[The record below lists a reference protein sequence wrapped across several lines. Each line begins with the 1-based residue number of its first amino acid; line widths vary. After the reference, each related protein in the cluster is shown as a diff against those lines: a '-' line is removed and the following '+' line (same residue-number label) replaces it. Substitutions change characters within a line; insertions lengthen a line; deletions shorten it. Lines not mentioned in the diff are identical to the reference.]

1 MPAASPWYCVPWYVA
16 SRSNALGA
24 SSGMEGGIERHGAHV
39 HGRERRVVAER
50 RRHESPAT
58 SGVDH
63 EPVAPREPLAGRDP
77 REAPDAVAAH
87 LGEPAVGVAEL
98 HRAVRA
104 VRTRE
109 ERDQPVRT
117 HAPMAIAESARDRG
131 VGRAGAVESDDD
143 EEVVP
148 GPMELRDVRHALHL
162 ASRAGSSAH
171 GLSTVPNHA
180 MRGSRRNHMRW
191 RRANDRVRRVT
202 VANAS
207 SRPLCP
213 SRWASSSL

>member
-1 MPAASPWYCVPWYVA
+1 MPAASPWYC
-16 SRSNALGA
+16 GA
-24 SSGMEGGIERHGAHV
+24 VVRRLEIERARRVERDGGGIERDGAHV
-39 HGRERRVVAER
+39 HGRGRRVVGER
-50 RRHESPAT
+50 RRHESAAA

-63 EPVAPREPLAGRDP
+63 ELVASPSPSRAAIQARHRMPLPLISASPPSALRSSIAQSAPSAPGRSVIRPSAPTPRWRS
-77 REAPDAVAAH
+77 
-87 LGEPAVGVAEL
+87 
-98 HRAVRA
+98 
-104 VRTRE
+104 
-109 ERDQPVRT
+109 Q
-117 HAPMAIAESARDRG
+117 SARDRG
-131 VGRAGAVESDDD
+131 VGRADAVESDDD

-171 GLSTVPNHA
+171 GLSTVANHA
-180 MRGSRRNHMRW
+180 MRGSRLNHMRW